1 MNAPAGAVPVPARAP
16 SRRERS
22 IAGRLAERNA
32 RLNLPDPQWRA
43 NPYDFSVGV
52 GACYDPNPLV
62 PDTGKPK
69 THGEVLRQNRR
80 WRNVQKGKER
90 GQHPITVWDQPEP
103 PETMPKTLLHPM
115 WSAAST
121 TGPGPLEMITIK
133 IPLKPSRFQKGTL
146 AHWGGAS
153 RFRYNK
159 TLHFLHRSAGTT
171 CKQGMELMELFKCDC
186 ECVSVAVCACVRHT
200 YVRWRL

>member
-1 MNAPAGAVPVPARAP
+1 MNALAGAVPATVRDP
-16 SRRERS
+16 SRRQR
-22 IAGRLAERNA
+22 AHADALALRGA
-32 RLNLPDPQWRA
+32 LRNLPPPQWRA
-43 NPYDFSVGV
+43 NPYNDSQRV

-62 PDTGKPK
+62 PDTGKP
-69 THGEVLRQNRR
+69 TSHGEVLRLNHR
-80 WRNVQKGKER
+80 WRSARKER
-90 GQHPITVWDQPEP
+90 GQQPITVWDQPEP

-121 TGPGPLEMITIK
+121 TGPGPVEMITIK
-133 IPLKPSRFQKGTL
+133 VPLLASRFQKGTL
-146 AHWGGAS
+146 AQWGGAS
-153 RFRYNK
+153 RFRFNK